1 MTLDWLE
8 ILARIGGAALIG
20 AAVGLNRHLHHKF
33 VGLRTLALIGAGAA
47 GLVLATLHGS
57 DGALHY
63 DAMSRAIQGIM
74 TGLGFIGAGVIMRG
88 PGDAKVHGLTTAAA
102 VWTTAALGILAGTGA
117 WRIVVVLAIVT
128 ALVLLFGGPLEHK
141 CRKLL
146 HGERHDGEAPPQ

>member
-20 AAVGLNRHLHHKF
+20 SAIGLNRHLHHKF
-33 VGLRTLALIGAGAA
+33 VGLRTLALIGASASA
-47 GLVLATLHGS
+47 LVMATLHGS

-88 PGDAKVHGLTTAAA
+88 PGDSKVHGLTTAAA
-102 VWTTAALGILAGTGA
+102 VWTTAALGILSGTGA
-117 WRIVVVLAIVT
+117 WRIVIVLAIV
-128 ALVLLFGGPLEHK
+128 AAVVLLFGGPLEHK

-146 HGERHDGEAPPQ
+146 HGEDHDAGKQP